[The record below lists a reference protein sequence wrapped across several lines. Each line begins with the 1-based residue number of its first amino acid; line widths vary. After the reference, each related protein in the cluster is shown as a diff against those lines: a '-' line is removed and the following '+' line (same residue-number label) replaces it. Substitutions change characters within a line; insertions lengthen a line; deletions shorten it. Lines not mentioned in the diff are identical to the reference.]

1 MKEDTVVNNSKNP
14 DPYLC
19 QKVQGSLQELLM
31 LIVGAK
37 SYSEG
42 LMEGTD
48 NEQINQEKKCNILL
62 M

>member
-1 MKEDTVVNNSKNP
+1 
-14 DPYLC
+14 
-19 QKVQGSLQELLM
+19 M